1 VHSSTDLPHLLP
13 SQLVPNTLLL
23 LHGDTYKAEKKERF
37 AVLCGADVVQGR
49 CYDMS

>member
-1 VHSSTDLPHLLP
+1 MKRKKCFD
-13 SQLVPNTLLL
+13 
-23 LHGDTYKAEKKERF
+23 GDTYKAEKKEGF